1 MNDVLVSWVKYISG
15 KTSQGFLPLL
25 GILSMLTAELTS
37 KDKGVSFLLPTLD
50 AIIRAQKVNP
60 LTLMLP
66 ATRLSSATFSISTSS
81 QNNALLRDCG
91 GLSALDMI
99 TIGGQ
104 LHVVFAALELLS
116 VLTVGDA
123 MFNLDSFPYWALP
136 NATRTTSK
144 M

>member
-1 MNDVLVSWVKYISG
+1 MQSITVLRAA
-15 KTSQGFLPLL
+15 Q
-25 GILSMLTAELTS
+25 
-37 KDKGVSFLLPTLD
+37 
-50 AIIRAQKVNP
+50 IRARKVNP

-66 ATRLSSATFSISTSS
+66 ATRLASATFSISTSS

-99 TIGGQ
+99 AIGGQ

-136 NATRTTSK
+136 NATRTT
-144 M
+144 